1 MRVKRAGEP
10 SLDAC
15 DSPVCL
21 VAPGGRRHAMNA
33 GQAAFIAGA
42 GFLAGVINSVAGGGS
57 FFTLPALIRCGVPT
71 IHANTTSTVALWPGT
86 LASFGA
92 YRRELAARRRLA
104 VTLAIVSVF
113 GGIVGAWILLHTP
126 AATFDR
132 LLPWLT
138 LFATVLFAY
147 GRQVAARLK
156 LTLGNEHDVRSLVKT
171 SLLQFVI
178 AVYGGY
184 YGAGAG
190 IMMLAVL
197 SLLNMTN
204 IHAMNAFK
212 TLLSVAFNGAAVLLF
227 IVKGFVL
234 WPEALTMMAGAVV
247 GGYGGAWLA
256 RRLPAVFVRGF
267 VIVTGVLTTVYFFWR
282 A

>member
-1 MRVKRAGEP
+1 
-10 SLDAC
+10 
-15 DSPVCL
+15 
-21 VAPGGRRHAMNA
+21 MNA
-33 GQAAFIAGA
+33 GQGAFIAGA
-42 GFLAGVINSVAGGGS
+42 GLLAGVINSVAGGGS

-71 IHANTTSTVALWPGT
+71 VLANSTSTVALWPGT

-92 YRRELAARRRLA
+92 YRHELAARRRLA
-104 VTLAIVSVF
+104 TALAAVSVF

-126 AATFDR
+126 TATFDR

-138 LFATVLFAY
+138 LFATVLFAF
-147 GRQVAARLK
+147 GRQLANRFK
-156 LTLGNEHDVRSLVKT
+156 LSLGEADDHRSLVKT

-190 IMMLAVL
+190 IMMLAIL
-197 SLLNMTN
+197 SLLGMSN

-212 TLLSVAFNGAAVLLF
+212 TLLSVAFNGAAVVLF
-227 IVKGFVL
+227 IVKGAVR
-234 WPEALTMMAGAVV
+234 WPEALVMMAGAVV

-256 RRLPAVFVRGF
+256 RRLPATSVRRF
-267 VIVTGVLTTVYFFWR
+267 VIVTGVLTTGYFFWR
-282 A
+282 AR

>member
-1 MRVKRAGEP
+1 
-10 SLDAC
+10 
-15 DSPVCL
+15 
-21 VAPGGRRHAMNA
+21 MNA
-33 GQAAFIAGA
+33 SQAAFIAGA
-42 GFLAGVINSVAGGGS
+42 GLLAGVINSVAGGGS

-71 IHANTTSTVALWPGT
+71 ILANATSTVALWPGT

-92 YRRELAARRRLA
+92 YRRELAARRPLA
-104 VTLAIVSVF
+104 ITLATVSIF
-113 GGIVGAWILLHTP
+113 GGILGAWILLHTP
-126 AATFDR
+126 TPTFDR

-138 LFATVLFAY
+138 LFATVLFAF
-147 GRQVAARLK
+147 GRRVAERFK
-156 LTLGNEHDVRSLVKT
+156 LSLGEADDHRSLVKT

-197 SLLNMTN
+197 SLLGMTN

-212 TLLSVAFNGAAVLLF
+212 TLLSVAFNGAAVVLF
-227 IVKGFVL
+227 ILRGSVL
-234 WPEALTMMAGAVV
+234 WPEALVMMSGAIV

-256 RRLPAVFVRGF
+256 RRLPAAFVRGF
-267 VIVTGVLTTVYFFWR
+267 VIVTGVLTTGYFFWR
-282 A
+282 AR